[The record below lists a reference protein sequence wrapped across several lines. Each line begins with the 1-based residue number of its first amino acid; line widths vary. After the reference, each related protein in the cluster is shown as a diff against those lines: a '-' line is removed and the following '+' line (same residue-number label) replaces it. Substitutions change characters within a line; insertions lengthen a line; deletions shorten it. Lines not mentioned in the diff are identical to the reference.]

1 MDVVSKFFSA
11 LLAAIMTREAS
22 VGASVMQG
30 LAAIGVGWAQD
41 EMKIVSDAQQ
51 TFHDIYV
58 SEQDKPGA
66 DTFKSIATAAQATL
80 DKFCTDEKAEM
91 TTEIAA
97 LVTLW
102 SSSANAAANALIK

>member
-1 MDVVSKFFSA
+1 MDSVSKFFSA

-41 EMKIVSDAQQ
+41 QMHIVSDAQ
-51 TFHDIYV
+51 THFHDAYQAEAAKGSDV
-58 SEQDKPGA
+58 YH
-66 DTFKSIATAAQATL
+66 SIAIAAQSTL
-80 DKFCTDEKAEM
+80 DKFCSDEKAEM

-102 SSSANAAANALIK
+102 KSSAEAAIKAAIQ